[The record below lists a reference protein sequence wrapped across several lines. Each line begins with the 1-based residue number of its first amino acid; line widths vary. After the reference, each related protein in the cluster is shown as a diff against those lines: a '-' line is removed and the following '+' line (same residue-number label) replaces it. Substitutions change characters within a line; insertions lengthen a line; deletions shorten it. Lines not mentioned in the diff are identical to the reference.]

1 MLKLLHTKLDKPKL
15 LTTFP
20 NNSTGND
27 GDIVVSTISG
37 KGTYICVKSNGRW
50 YAANKMEDL
59 SNVGKSS
66 FSKLSL
72 NKLTVKEVENAGSDT
87 DKFLVLDSGNQ
98 LKFRTGSETLS
109 DIGALGSLTFG
120 IANTNAVKID
130 SSSVADDEYARFT
143 ASGLESRSTAEVL
156 SDIGAQATVTAGT
169 NCTFA
174 GATLNVD
181 DAFIT
186 NNADD
191 TMAGALTIDKDT
203 TATTT
208 GTTRGLYIDY
218 DHTGISA
225 SGQVVRNYGISARV
239 NSDSPTHVGTV
250 NNFGVEYNITA
261 GTSGTQNNYGLYST
275 VTGGDTN
282 IGIYQKVDDGGT
294 DLQFVS
300 SADTGDYFSI
310 ATTTNG
316 ATTFTTVDDNAAA
329 ANLTLNPDG
338 ELLLTPAT
346 EIKSDTPLKIKE
358 DSAAVADT
366 NGYGQIWVKNTDP
379 EELCFTDAGGTD
391 VVGIGKYHYETK
403 FVGFYAGQTAQY
415 IPMTGYI
422 IEKTSTGSSNEFISF
437 VAPYNCTIEKF
448 IYRSEVAQDG
458 TFSLRV
464 LESSDNTEVPSSVI
478 YRKDTTI
485 DIADDTF
492 LDYDLTSPGTGS
504 DYAPLTKGKIY
515 AIYVSTPA
523 VGYDTNITVV
533 FKWDITS

>member
-1 MLKLLHTKLDKPKL
+1 M
-15 LTTFP
+15 
-20 NNSTGND
+20 
-27 GDIVVSTISG
+27 
-37 KGTYICVKSNGRW
+37 
-50 YAANKMEDL
+50 
-59 SNVGKSS
+59 
-66 FSKLSL
+66 
-72 NKLTVKEVENAGSDT
+72 
-87 DKFLVLDSGNQ
+87 
-98 LKFRTGSETLS
+98 
-109 DIGALGSLTFG
+109 
-120 IANTNAVKID
+120 
-130 SSSVADDEYARFT
+130 
-143 ASGLESRSTAEVL
+143 
-156 SDIGAQATVTAGT
+156 
-169 NCTFA
+169 
-174 GATLNVD
+174 
-181 DAFIT
+181 
-186 NNADD
+186 
-191 TMAGALTIDKDT
+191 
-203 TATTT
+203 
-208 GTTRGLYIDY
+208 
-218 DHTGISA
+218 
-225 SGQVVRNYGISARV
+225 
-239 NSDSPTHVGTV
+239 
-250 NNFGVEYNITA
+250 
-261 GTSGTQNNYGLYST
+261 
-275 VTGGDTN
+275 
-282 IGIYQKVDDGGT
+282 
-294 DLQFVS
+294 QFVS

-422 IEKTSTGSSNEFISF
+422 IEKTSTASNNEFISF

-464 LESSDNTEVPSSVI
+464 LQSSDNTEVPSLVI